1 MRTKTDIRFFVDTDP
16 EQVMDALTAVESL
29 PEWSS
34 AYSDV
39 RVAPRPARRRPR
51 RRIIAAALR
60 GSAGPGGRAASALR

>member
-29 PEWSS
+29 PEWST

-39 RVAPRPARRRPR
+39 RVATRDARRRPR
-51 RRIIAAALR
+51 RGVIAAGLL
-60 GSAGPGGRAASALR
+60 GSSDLEVMV